1 MLKQGLQGI
10 TLQRYLISLGADFF
24 ARFIYLRILCLT
36 PSVLQ
41 YGTYPV

>member
-10 TLQRYLISLGADFF
+10 TLQRYLISLGADF